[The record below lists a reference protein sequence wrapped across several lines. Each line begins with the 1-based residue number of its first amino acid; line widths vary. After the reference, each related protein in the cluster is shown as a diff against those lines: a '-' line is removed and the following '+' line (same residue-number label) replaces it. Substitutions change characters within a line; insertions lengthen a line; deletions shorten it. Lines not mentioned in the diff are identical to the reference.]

1 LTPEAVIDRYLETAW
16 RQPFDAAAFVRVLGT
31 DADLL
36 SRWLQLLECPAD
48 PAALGETLAG
58 LGGERFEDL
67 AIAQALAVLTV
78 SGSARLSFDQWQ
90 SVLSSSL
97 VGERLAVELSLPDP
111 VTVRWRMLL
120 AVSGVRL
127 PHDDELAEILAFR
140 GARTELLEDAS
151 VIHRL
156 FAVVESL
163 DVLDPLESQ
172 ERAAVLLGV
181 PPERF
186 QLLLAEAEAQCAAL
200 QEQLGLTPDREI
212 DAAER
217 VWLRLQVGMMGR
229 VLATTAA
236 SAPAELLAAHALVTR
251 RLFGRVPVLL
261 LKDAGAER
269 LSVPGGDGPTIS
281 LASQSSAIARSV
293 RLGERVEL
301 IDRTDQSVADRQM
314 LRRLATGDAVCYPL
328 RAGETALGAVVFA
341 LDEDVDQEALMALY
355 ADELG
360 RRLPRREAGT
370 AAGSVERFQRRAEKR
385 LRELVHEANNP
396 LSVVNNYLHILEI
409 TLEHE
414 PKAVEHL
421 RLIGMELNRVRD
433 IIAQVR
439 ELPPVDSE
447 EVAPALDLDDV
458 DLGALVHRIVV
469 LHRAYAADNGVAL
482 SESSRGDPVRVRSD
496 EHRLAQVLNNLV
508 RNAIEASPG
517 ATVSV
522 GAASGVYRQGREG
535 VVLEVADTGPG
546 LPREV
551 QSRLAEPKQ
560 STKGGD
566 HAGLGLHIVHRLVAE
581 LDGTIDVRTAAG
593 EGTTFSVFLPRP
605 EINP

>member
-1 LTPEAVIDRYLETAW
+1 LTPEAVIDRYLETAL
-16 RQPFDAAAFVRVLGT
+16 RQPLDAAAFVRMLGT

-36 SRWLQLLECPAD
+36 SRWLQLLACPAD
-48 PAALGETLAG
+48 PAAMMEALTG
-58 LGGERFEDL
+58 LGSEHFEAL
-67 AIAQALAVLTV
+67 VVSQALAVLTV
-78 SGSARLSFDQWQ
+78 SGSARLSYDQWQ
-90 SVLSSSL
+90 SVLCSS
-97 VGERLAVELSLPDP
+97 VVAERLAAELSLPDP
-111 VTVRWRMLL
+111 VAARWRMLL
-120 AVSGVRL
+120 AASGVRL
-127 PHDDELAEILAFR
+127 THDDELAEILTFR

-151 VIHRL
+151 IIHRL
-156 FAVVESL
+156 FAVIESL

-172 ERAAVLLGV
+172 ERAAALLKI

-186 QLLLAEAEAQCAAL
+186 QVLLADAEAQCAAL
-200 QEQLGLTPDREI
+200 QQQLGLTPDREF
-212 DAAER
+212 DSAEGL
-217 VWLRLQVGMMGR
+217 WLRLQVGMMGR
-229 VLATTAA
+229 VFATPEA
-236 SAPAELLAAHALVTR
+236 STPAGLLAAHAQVSR

-261 LKDAGAER
+261 LQDAGSGR
-269 LSVPGGDGPTIS
+269 LAVPGGDGPTIS

-301 IDRTDQSVADRQM
+301 VDRADQSVADREM

-328 RAGETALGAVVFA
+328 RAGDATLGAVVFA
-341 LDEDVDQEALMALY
+341 VDEDIDQEALMGLY

-360 RRLPRREAGT
+360 RRLPRREAGV
-370 AAGSVERFQRRAEKR
+370 AADGVARFQRRAEKR

-396 LSVVNNYLHILEI
+396 LSVVNNYLHILET

-414 PKAVEHL
+414 PQAVEHL
-421 RLIGMELNRVRD
+421 RLIGRELNRVRD
-433 IIAQVR
+433 IIAQAR

-447 EVAPALDLDDV
+447 EVALAVDLNDV

-469 LHRAYAADNGVAL
+469 LHRAYAADHSVAL
-482 SESSRGDPVRVRSD
+482 LESSHGDRVSARSD

-508 RNAIEASPG
+508 RNAIEASAG
-517 ATVSV
+517 ATVTV
-522 GAASGVYRQGREG
+522 GAASGVFRQGREG
-535 VVLEVADTGPG
+535 VLLEVADTGPG

-560 STKGGD
+560 SSKGGD

-593 EGTTFSVFLPRP
+593 QGTMFSIFLPRQELSP
-605 EINP
+605 